1 MKVYEPNTVRIEIE
15 EEEMKILKKAYTI
28 LDELSSRLEYFEDK
42 KVEYLPFGTNEND
55 FYDLLTDMKGYISEV
70 TDDW

>member
-15 EEEMKILKKAYTI
+15 EEEMKILEKAYNV
-28 LDELSSRLEYFEDK
+28 LEELSSRLEYFEGK
-42 KVEYLPFGTNEND
+42 KIEYLPSGTDENG
-55 FYDLLTDMKGYISEV
+55 FYDLLTDMKAYISEV